1 MKKFI
6 LILIASFVFA
16 ATAMAQPLEITQSDD
31 VVKSDGKTDI
41 YGKFI
46 LKNSSDAPVQVLG
59 RLVLGG
65 LYEGHSAAICIGGLC
80 YADQTE
86 DWTIVE
92 SFSLGGNSETT
103 IEKEYITLYPWV
115 FEDGEIKIIE
125 GVSTVTVQFWV
136 VGDEENSMVEFTTTF
151 EIGTSSVEDEIAHG
165 FEIKKIMPNP
175 ARDFVN
181 IEFDTPDDWTD
192 GFLEVY
198 DAEGNLVQSNPLC
211 DCTERKMSIDVS
223 KLGQGM
229 YYCNLLVAGRKTKAK
244 KLVVVR

>member
-6 LILIASFVFA
+6 LILISFLVFSVGA
-16 ATAMAQPLEITQSDD
+16 FAQPLEITQSDD

-46 LKNSSDAPVQVLG
+46 LKNNSESSVEVLG
-59 RLVLGG
+59 KLILGG

-92 SFSLGGNSETT
+92 SFTLGGNAETT
-103 IEKEYITLYPWV
+103 VEKEYITLYPWA
-115 FEDGEIKIIE
+115 FENGEILIIE

-136 VGDEENSMVEFTTTF
+136 VGDEENTMVEFTTTF
-151 EIGTSSVEDEIAHG
+151 EIGTSSVEEEIVHG

-223 KLGQGM
+223 KLSQGM
-229 YYCNLLVAGRKTKAK
+229 YYCSLFVGGRKTKAK